1 MSLSRQF
8 LSCHFRGFRVSLQ
21 GMVFL
26 VSVCVCAVSALG
38 GVIPSIGGTPTETDE
53 DVFTSP
59 EGDWEAV
66 VYSYAFVGADEAD
79 DVPAGLPDP
88 IDGQTL
94 FAYVP
99 QMVDLATASIDQFQV
114 GIPFGDLVLVA
125 GHSETILP
133 EPGFV
138 EEDRQNPSGT
148 QVSLPAMSVTYL
160 YNGDFSFDA
169 GEFSVLYFLSEGIPG
184 QVPAT
189 MRGGASVTDEQE
201 ILGPI
206 PEPASGAIM
215 IGGILYAVL
224 TRRYVGRVRSVG
236 RSARI

>member
-1 MSLSRQF
+1 MSLSRQ
-8 LSCHFRGFRVSLQ
+8 LPSYHSNGLRVPVRGTT
-21 GMVFL
+21 FL
-26 VSVCVCAVSALG
+26 VLVCLCAGPALG
-38 GVIPSIGGTPTETDE
+38 GVFPSVGGTPTEIDE

-59 EGDWEAV
+59 EGDWQAV
-66 VYSYAFVGADEAD
+66 VYSYAFVGVDEPD
-79 DVPAGLPDP
+79 DVPDGLPDP

-94 FAYVP
+94 FVYVP
-99 QMVDLATASIDQFQV
+99 QMVDDATASVDQFQV

-133 EPGFV
+133 EPGFD

-148 QVSLPAMSVTYL
+148 QVSLPALSVTYF
-160 YNGDFSFDA
+160 YNGEFSFDA

-189 MRGGASVTDEQE
+189 MRGGAAVTDEQE
-201 ILGPI
+201 VLGPI

-224 TRRYVGRVRSVG
+224 TRRHMGRVRRVG
-236 RSARI
+236 SAAHG

>member
-38 GVIPSIGGTPTETDE
+38 GVIPSIGGTPTETDA

-59 EGDWEAV
+59 EGYWEAV

-148 QVSLPAMSVTYL
+148 QVSLPALSVTYL
-160 YNGDFSFDA
+160 YNGDFAFDA
-169 GEFSVLYFLSEGIPG
+169 GEHYSVRNDCGCLTL
-184 QVPAT
+184 QA
-189 MRGGASVTDEQE
+189 GGRAGS
-201 ILGPI
+201 
-206 PEPASGAIM
+206 
-215 IGGILYAVL
+215 
-224 TRRYVGRVRSVG
+224 
-236 RSARI
+236 

>member
-1 MSLSRQF
+1 MSLSRQL
-8 LSCHFRGFRVSLQ
+8 LSCHFRGFRAPFQ
-21 GMVFL
+21 GIVFL
-26 VSVCVCAVSALG
+26 TCVCLCASSALG
-38 GVIPSIGGTPTETDE
+38 GVFPSIGGTPTETDE

-59 EGDWEAV
+59 DGDWEAV
-66 VYSYAFVGADEAD
+66 VYSYAFVGVDGAD

-88 IDGQTL
+88 VDGQTL

-99 QMVDLATASIDQFQV
+99 QMVDAATASIDQFQV
-114 GIPFGDLVLVA
+114 GTPFGDMVLVA

-133 EPGFV
+133 EPGFD

-148 QVSLPAMSVTYL
+148 QVSLPALSVTYL
-160 YNGDFSFDA
+160 YNGDYSFDA
-169 GEFSVLYFLSEGIPG
+169 GEFSVLYFLSEGVPG

-206 PEPASGAIM
+206 PEPASGALIL
-215 IGGILYAVL
+215 GGILYAVL
-224 TRRYVGRVRSVG
+224 TRRNAGRMRRVGRTVRS
-236 RSARI
+236 